1 MACLHSNCYRAI
13 RDSAGLALAT
23 AALEQSNLCFSFW
36 DVNIFSFIFKKF
48 QIKIVSDNYTFARCV
63 KVIKNRKELTDE
75 KLNSLEEVVMD
86 SVKARAIIDASKSSM
101 GMDISI
107 LDLLNIELF
116 ADRVIALAEYR

>member
-1 MACLHSNCYRAI
+1 MLFF
-13 RDSAGLALAT
+13 
-23 AALEQSNLCFSFW
+23 EE
-36 DVNIFSFIFKKF
+36 KKFLF

-116 ADRVIALAEYR
+116 ADRVIALAEYRYVYKLPGFA

>member
-1 MACLHSNCYRAI
+1 M
-13 RDSAGLALAT
+13 
-23 AALEQSNLCFSFW
+23 
-36 DVNIFSFIFKKF
+36 
-48 QIKIVSDNYTFARCV
+48 
-63 KVIKNRKELTDE
+63 IKNRKELTDE

-116 ADRVIALAEYR
+116 ADRVIALAEYRYVYKLNTVEYSKYQKH

>member
-1 MACLHSNCYRAI
+1 MWYNYSYPPVLSCCPKIISDFGSRL
-13 RDSAGLALAT
+13 LLF
-23 AALEQSNLCFSFW
+23 EE
-36 DVNIFSFIFKKF
+36 KKFLF

-116 ADRVIALAEYR
+116 ADRVIALAEYRYVYKLPGFA

>member
-1 MACLHSNCYRAI
+1 M
-13 RDSAGLALAT
+13 
-23 AALEQSNLCFSFW
+23 
-36 DVNIFSFIFKKF
+36 
-48 QIKIVSDNYTFARCV
+48 
-63 KVIKNRKELTDE
+63 IKNRKELTDE